1 MNILSFPTE
10 SRLVYSGTP
19 ITVLVSQ
26 RACTETPTFGEYFN
40 NIFITCRCQ
49 RKMGTWRSY
58 FKSIRDENA

>member
-26 RACTETPTFGEYFN
+26 SACTETQTYREYFN
-40 NIFITCRCQ
+40 KIFITCRCQ
-49 RKMGTWRSY
+49 RKMGTWGSY

>member
-19 ITVLVSQ
+19 IIVLVSQ
-26 RACTETPTFGEYFN
+26 RACTETQTCGEYFN

-58 FKSIRDENA
+58 FKSIREENA